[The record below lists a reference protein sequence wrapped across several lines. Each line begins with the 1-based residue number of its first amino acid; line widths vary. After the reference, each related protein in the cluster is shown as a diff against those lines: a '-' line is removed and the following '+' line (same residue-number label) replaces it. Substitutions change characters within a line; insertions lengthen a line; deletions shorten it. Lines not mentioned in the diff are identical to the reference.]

1 MFYSLFT
8 WRHPASTKS
17 LFFSLLAVTLASC
30 FLNTS
35 TMFFMAGQSCMD
47 LSASSVF
54 SLAGRSYTT
63 LYAWSLLFLAGQ
75 SYTTLYVWSLF
86 CLSSHLFLCLPC
98 RLSPFTVPYKMVM
111 ARPNEQEKCP
121 YRRILCF
128 FTMARSSCGPI
139 AYWILARTSSLVTW
153 SLYEMR
159 SRKIRLPYKLPIY

>member
-1 MFYSLFT
+1 MAVVVWWASHYYLHHYHHHHHHQSPNREGCFGTIDYFTTWFLQCSLI
-8 WRHPASTKS
+8 STA
-17 LFFSLLAVTLASC
+17 LW
-30 FLNTS
+30 
-35 TMFFMAGQSCMD
+35 D
-47 LSASSVF
+47 LPNPRPVHA
-54 SLAGRSYTT
+54 LR
-63 LYAWSLLFLAGQ
+63 
-75 SYTTLYVWSLF
+75 
-86 CLSSHLFLCLPC
+86 LSSHLFLCLPC

-159 SRKIRLPYKLPIY
+159 SRKIRLPYRLPIY